1 MAEPHAGTGG
11 VVHHPTAPT
20 PAEST
25 SNGTANKWGPYSGVG
40 DFGTNMAIVLA
51 SLFCTTLLA
60 FSLGAAVRLLLRRLR
75 RLRRERQPLEKPEM
89 LEAAAPA
96 LLFLAGDTRLTGV
109 AAECAICLAEFADG
123 DAMRVLPECG
133 HGFHA
138 RCVERW
144 LVARRTCPTC
154 RRACGDEEL
163 TRVQKA
169 A

>member
-1 MAEPHAGTGG
+1 MAEPHSGTGG
-11 VVHHPTAPT
+11 VVLHPPAPAPT
-20 PAEST
+20 EST

-51 SLFCTTLLA
+51 CLFCTSLLA
-60 FSLGAAVRLLLRRLR
+60 FSLGAAVRCLLR

-89 LEAAAPA
+89 LEAGAPA
-96 LLFLAGDTRLTGV
+96 LLFSAGSTILAGA
-109 AAECAICLAEFADG
+109 AAECSICLAEFADG
-123 DAMRVLPECG
+123 DAMRVLPACG

-154 RRACGDEEL
+154 RQACGDEEL
-163 TRVQKA
+163 TLAQKA
-169 A
+169 AS